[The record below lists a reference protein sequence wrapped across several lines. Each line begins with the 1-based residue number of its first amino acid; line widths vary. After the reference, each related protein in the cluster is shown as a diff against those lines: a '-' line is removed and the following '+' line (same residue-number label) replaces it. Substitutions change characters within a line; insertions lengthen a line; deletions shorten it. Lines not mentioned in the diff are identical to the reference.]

1 MLQDIRD
8 RSQSLIVKIIIGFI
22 VVTFAL
28 FGVDALVTS
37 FNSSETVAEVDGKE
51 ITRTQVLQT
60 ADTQRRQL
68 ISMMGNNIDPSLL
81 DENLLQRRAL
91 DSLIELAVL
100 KNQADGLELGVSDA
114 QIDSLL
120 VSAEQYQTDGVF
132 DQNKYLNAIR
142 SLGFTPL
149 AYKERIKESYVLS
162 QLRSAVTESEFALP
176 SQVNAISE
184 LQNQKRT
191 YEYVQFSLA
200 DQTEQ
205 TDVTD
210 GELQA
215 YYDDHQQDFVSP
227 EQVKISYVVV
237 TTDALATN
245 VKVTDQELQNAYQTE
260 IAGLDT
266 EERDASHILIDTSIR
281 SEDEAKSIIAEI
293 QSKLA
298 SGDSFASLAK
308 EYSDDPG
315 SKDVGGELGFVAKGA
330 LGESF
335 ESFEDALFAMNVGDI
350 QEAETQYGLHLIK
363 LNAIDKADAP
373 TLEELR
379 DQLTADITARKA
391 KDALLDAQENIAD
404 LAYASDELAPLADE
418 YGLDVETSDYFGQSG
433 GNDVITSEPTVIS
446 AAFSDS
452 VKQDGQ
458 NSDPIELGDDKIVV
472 IHVDDHKAESPLS
485 FEDAKTEIASTLIKE
500 KAESI
505 ISEKAAELFADASQD
520 SGWEKVELAPRGQDE
535 VTSLVF
541 SMPHPVEGTV
551 QTAVKSLVNGDVVA
565 LKLLD
570 VVAGESDSDSTRTDA
585 YTRFV
590 TQNQAQLNSASHL
603 ELVKDLAEIEQ

>member
-335 ESFEDALFAMNVGDI
+335 ESFEDALFAMNVGGI
-350 QEAETQYGLHLIK
+350 QEVETQYGLHLIK

-472 IHVDDHKAESPLS
+472 IHVDAHKAESPLS
-485 FEDAKTEIASTLIKE
+485 FEDAKTEIASMLIKE

-505 ISEKAAELFADASQD
+505 ISEKAAELLVDASQD

-541 SMPHPVEGTV
+541 SMPHPVEGAV